1 VPMHLFF
8 ARLCL
13 GVGGRGCFMTETR
26 LVKVLIIDDHE
37 VVRLGVK
44 QILGRALPHVELGE
58 ADTGQKGI
66 AAVQR
71 ETWDLAIVDI
81 SLPDQSGLGLL
92 CELHSL
98 APNLPLMV
106 LSLHAEE
113 QYAVRAFRA
122 GAMAY
127 LTKQTA
133 SDELVKAV
141 TQVLAGRM
149 YVTPSLGEYMAS
161 SLTKHPTR
169 PGHHTLSER
178 ELEVLDLLARG
189 QSVRHIAE
197 SLALSIKTV
206 STYRARL
213 LEKLG
218 LTTTAELIR
227 YALDHRLVE

>member
-1 VPMHLFF
+1 MIGTQIVKI
-8 ARLCL
+8 
-13 GVGGRGCFMTETR
+13 
-26 LVKVLIIDDHE
+26 LVIDDHE

-58 ADTGQKGI
+58 ADTGKKGI

-71 ETWDLAIVDI
+71 EAWDLAIVDI
-81 SLPDQSGLGLL
+81 SLPDQSGLELL

-106 LSLHAEE
+106 LSLHTEE

-127 LTKQTA
+127 LTKQVA
-133 SDELVKAV
+133 PDELAKAV
-141 TQVLAGRM
+141 MQVLAGRM
-149 YVTPSLGEYMAS
+149 YVTPSLGEYMAG
-161 SLTKHPTR
+161 SLSKHPAR
-169 PGHHTLSER
+169 PGHHALSER
-178 ELEVLDLLARG
+178 ELEVLVSLAQGR
-189 QSVRHIAE
+189 SIRHIAQ
-197 SLALSIKTV
+197 SLSLSIKTV

-213 LEKLG
+213 MDKLE

>member
-1 VPMHLFF
+1 MMGTQV
-8 ARLCL
+8 
-13 GVGGRGCFMTETR
+13 
-26 LVKVLIIDDHE
+26 VKVLIIDDHE

-44 QILGRALPHVELGE
+44 QILGKALPHVELGE

-66 AAVQR
+66 AAVQQ
-71 ETWDLAIVDI
+71 EAWDLAIVDI
-81 SLPDQSGLGLL
+81 SLPDQSGLELL

-106 LSLHAEE
+106 LSLHTEE

-133 SDELVKAV
+133 SDELAKAV

-161 SLTKHPTR
+161 SLAKHPTR
-169 PGHHTLSER
+169 HGPHTLSER
-178 ELEVLDLLARG
+178 ELEVLTLLAQGR
-189 QSVRHIAE
+189 SVRHIAQ
-197 SLALSIKTV
+197 SLAISIKTV
-206 STYRARL
+206 STYRSRL
-213 LEKLG
+213 LDKLE

-227 YALDHRLVE
+227 YGLDHRLVE